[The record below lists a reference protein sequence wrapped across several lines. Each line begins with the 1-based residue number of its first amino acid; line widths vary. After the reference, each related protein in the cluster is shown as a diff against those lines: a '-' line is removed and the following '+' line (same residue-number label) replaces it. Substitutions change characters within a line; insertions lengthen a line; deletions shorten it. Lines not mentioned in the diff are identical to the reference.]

1 MLADF
6 GRTLISLLVKTF
18 WCFSRLKYREPQET
32 SLAELV
38 ADFVCFALCF
48 GHFVLLVV
56 TVA

>member
-1 MLADF
+1 VVE
-6 GRTLISLLVKTF
+6 T
-18 WCFSRLKYREPQET
+18 QEA
-32 SLAELV
+32 SFAELI